1 VFATL
6 ARRWVVMAVAL
17 PLAAAGAR
25 MISQKVEERRG
36 ANAATRLLRRAADTI
51 RPPKKKSRFRPW

>member
-36 ANAATRLLRRAADTI
+36 SSTATRLLRRAADAVSP
-51 RPPKKKSRFRPW
+51 RKKKSRFRPW

>member
-6 ARRWVVMAVAL
+6 ARRWVVMAIAL

-36 ANAATRLLRRAADTI
+36 SSAVTRLLRRAADAVTPH
-51 RPPKKKSRFRPW
+51 RKKSRLRPW